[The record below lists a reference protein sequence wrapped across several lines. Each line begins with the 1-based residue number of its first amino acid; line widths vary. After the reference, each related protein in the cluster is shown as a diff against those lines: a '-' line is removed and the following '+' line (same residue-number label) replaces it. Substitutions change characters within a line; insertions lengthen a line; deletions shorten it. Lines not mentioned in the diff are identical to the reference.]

1 MARKALVFRASF
13 LASSAS
19 MRSMITAATSIIDVN
34 PLQRAQLHYLCRVA
48 SPLWNDSITSSFSN
62 MANRNVTAVWL
73 LSPAASIDAP
83 ASRSAST
90 ARAHTSVRLYLQIV
104 HTSVSSPRTRC
115 LCHAYTEGSAGRL
128 SATHSTVPRC
138 HMVPV
143 SGGSVLT
150 WWGSGTVGSQRRAG
164 GTAIPRSTRK

>member
-19 MRSMITAATSIIDVN
+19 MRSMIHDHSSIIPFDVN
-34 PLQRAQLHYLCRVA
+34 PLQRAQLHYLPRCFA
-48 SPLWNDSITSSFSN
+48 SLNDSITSSFSN
-62 MANRNVTAVWL
+62 MANVTAVWL
-73 LSPAASIDAP
+73 LPPAASIDAP

-104 HTSVSSPRTRC
+104 HTSVF
-115 LCHAYTEGSAGRL
+115 
-128 SATHSTVPRC
+128 ATHSVSLPRIHGRLCRKALRNTQCTVPRC